1 MKCQLSALFIL
12 AVTLFSS
19 CAGDKNETTGQ
30 VVFKYGAYPYVTEHN
45 GTYYYTM
52 QTGQVDTIMLW
63 AADNPRRLAETKGKV
78 VLTSKMTE
86 LRDLWSPELHR
97 INGKWYIYY
106 EGDHNNNT
114 DSHQIYCM
122 ENTADNPMEGKWIQH
137 GPIMTNEEWNFGIHP
152 TSVVVGGK
160 QYLLWSGWEKRRI
173 ETETQCIF
181 IAEMQNPWTLKSK
194 RVLLS
199 RPEYEWERQWITS
212 DGLRSAYPIFV
223 NENPEAFLSPDG
235 RKVIVVYSASG
246 IWTTYNAL
254 GMLYANVG
262 SDLLNPRSW
271 KKMSEPQFV
280 PDSTS
285 TLCGASNVSV
295 VMSADKKT
303 TYVIYETKDKDKIT
317 LSRGI
322 RIKEITWDANGLPV
336 WGKP

>member
-246 IWTTYNAL
+246 IWTTYNTL

-303 TYVIYETKDKDKIT
+303 TYVMYETKDKDKIT